1 MNKLMKIVMVG
12 ALCMVFNAKTEEV
25 KKETLAPIYNI
36 KVKTIDGK
44 ETTLKQYKG
53 KALLIVNTA
62 SKCGFTKQYAGLQ
75 KTHEKYSE
83 KGLVVLGFPSNNF
96 GKQEPGTDKEIAT
109 FCTQKFAVTFPMFA
123 KLEAKGKSIHPLY
136 KYLTD
141 SKSSKF
147 GGKVTWNFNKFL
159 ISKDG
164 KIINRFTSK
173 DKPESE
179 KVIKAIEAT
188 LK

>member
-1 MNKLMKIVMVG
+1 
-12 ALCMVFNAKTEEV
+12 
-25 KKETLAPIYNI
+25 
-36 KVKTIDGK
+36 
-44 ETTLKQYKG
+44 
-53 KALLIVNTA
+53 
-62 SKCGFTKQYAGLQ
+62 LQ
-75 KTHEKYSE
+75 KLYETYDK

-96 GKQEPGTDKEIAT
+96 GRQEPGTDKEIAT
-109 FCTQKFAVTFPMFA
+109 FCTQKFAVTFPMFV

-141 SKSSKF
+141 KKNSEF

-164 KIINRFTSK
+164 KIINRFKPK

-179 KVIKAIEAT
+179 TVIKAVEKA

>member
-1 MNKLMKIVMVG
+1 MKVIMVG
-12 ALCMVFNAKTEEV
+12 ALCMVFNAKAEEV

-36 KVKTIDGK
+36 KVKTIEGK

-53 KALLIVNTA
+53 KALLLVNTA
-62 SKCGFTKQYAGLQ
+62 SKCGYTYQYEGLQ
-75 KTHEKYSE
+75 TVYEKFSE

-96 GKQEPGTDKEIAT
+96 GRQEPGTDKEIAT

-123 KLEAKGKSIHPLY
+123 KLEAKGKNIHPLY

-141 SKSSKF
+141 AKNSKF
-147 GGKVTWNFNKFL
+147 GGKISWNFNKFL

-164 KIINRFTSK
+164 KIINRFKPK
-173 DKPESE
+173 DKPESNT
-179 KVIKAIEAT
+179 VTKAIEDAI
-188 LK
+188 K